1 MGSYNI
7 YLRIILSLFLL
18 VITFLPEAVHGSK
31 RCYIVY
37 LGAHSHGPTPT
48 SLDMEVATY
57 SHYDLLNSVLGS
69 HEKAKKAMI
78 YSYNKHINGFAALL
92 EEEEAAQIAK
102 KQNVVSVFL
111 SKERKLQT
119 TRSWEFLGLRRNA
132 KNTAWQKGRFGENT
146 IIANIDT
153 GVWPEHKSFQDRG
166 YGPIPSKWRGGNAC
180 ELDRV
185 PGSRKNLCNRKL
197 IGARFFSQ
205 VFEATN
211 GRITNPKERT
221 ARDLQGHGTHT
232 LSTAGGDFVPGAHV
246 FAVGNGTAKGGSP
259 RARVVAYKV
268 CWSRTD
274 ENSCHDGDI
283 LRAIDQAISDGVDII
298 NLSVGGRRGV
308 TSYDIFTDGVSLAA
322 FHAMSNNVLCVASAG
337 NDGPDPGTVANGAPW
352 IFTIGASTIDRDFTS
367 TLTFSDGRKII
378 GGSLSVTLPSD
389 EAFDFIL
396 ATDGKLA
403 NATMKDAQ
411 LCRPGTLDPEK
422 VKGKVVHCVR
432 GGDLKSVAE
441 SLEVKSAGALGMA
454 LENQKKQGKTIND
467 EAHMVSTVG
476 HPQAPPSIQHSAT
489 SQPPKKL
496 PPKRWHPSSIPLN
509 EWQNPDVIAATA
521 VPSPSL
527 TVKFSKAKTVIGRKP
542 APVMASYSSRGP
554 NKIQP
559 SILKPDVIAPGVNI
573 LAAYSLGSSPSTLLT
588 DTRRFEFNVL
598 HGTSMSSPHV
608 SGIAGLLKTLHP
620 TWSPAAIKSAIMTTA
635 TTRDNTNKPIQ
646 DAFDN
651 DLANSFD
658 YGSGHIQPNLAIEP
672 GLVYDLQPIDYLNFL
687 CASGYDQQAISAL
700 NYNTAFVCKGSH
712 SVNDLNYPSITLPNL
727 GLDPVIVSRTLT
739 NVGPPG
745 TYNVTAKLDG
755 SQVTVVPNSLTF
767 TEMNEKKTF
776 MVIVEASSVVQL
788 NKYQFGELIWS
799 DGKHRVRSPITVQR
813 HK

>member
-1 MGSYNI
+1 MGSSNNI
-7 YLRIILSLFLL
+7 QYLRIIVLSFFLFIFL
-18 VITFLPEAVHGSK
+18 LPEAVHASK
-31 RCYIVY
+31 KCYIVY
-37 LGAHSHGPTPT
+37 LGAHSHGPRPT
-48 SLDMEVATY
+48 SFDMEAATS
-57 SHYDLLNSVLGS
+57 SHYDLLSSVLGS
-69 HEKAKKAMI
+69 HEKAEKAMI
-78 YSYNKHINGFAALL
+78 YSYNKHINGFAAML
-92 EEEEAAQIAK
+92 EEEEATQIAK

-111 SKERKLQT
+111 SKERKPQT

-132 KNTAWQKGRFGENT
+132 KNTAWQKGRYGENT

-166 YGPIPSKWRGGNAC
+166 YGPIPSKWRGGNVC
-180 ELDRV
+180 QLDRV
-185 PGSRKNLCNRKL
+185 RGSGKNLCNRKL
-197 IGARFFSQ
+197 IGARFFSKN
-205 VFEATN
+205 FEATN
-211 GRITNPKERT
+211 GMVKSEERT

-259 RARVVAYKV
+259 KARLVAYKV

-274 ENSCHDGDI
+274 VNSCHEGDI
-283 LRAIDQAISDGVDII
+283 IDAVDQAIYDGVDII

-308 TSYDIFTDGVSLAA
+308 TSNDIFTDGVALAA

-337 NDGPDPGTVANGAPW
+337 NDGPYPGTVANGAPW

-367 TLTFSDGRKII
+367 TLTFSDGTKIL
-378 GGSLSVTLPSD
+378 GGSLSVKLPPD

-403 NATMKDAQ
+403 NATIEDAQ
-411 LCRPGTLDPEK
+411 FCKPGTLDKAK
-422 VKGKVVHCVR
+422 VKGKVVHCLKE
-432 GGDLKSVAE
+432 DNIKSVAE
-441 SLEVKSAGALGMA
+441 SLEANYAGALGMS
-454 LENQKKQGKTIND
+454 LENQKKQGKTVND
-467 EAHMVSTVG
+467 EAHMVSTVT
-476 HPQAPPSIQHSAT
+476 HYHS
-489 SQPPKKL
+489 PPKPKHDATPN
-496 PPKRWHPSSIPLN
+496 PPKGSILPN
-509 EWQNPDVIAATA
+509 EWQNPNYDVLLATA
-521 VPSPSL
+521 PPSPSL
-527 TVKFSKAKTVIGRKP
+527 KVMMSPAKTVIGTKP

-573 LAAYSLGSSPSTLLT
+573 LAAYSLGTSPSTLLQ

-598 HGTSMSSPHV
+598 QGTSMSSPHV

-658 YGSGHIQPNLAIEP
+658 YGSGHVQPDLAIEP
-672 GLVYDLQPIDYLNFL
+672 GLVYDLHLNDYLNFL
-687 CASGYDQQAISAL
+687 CASGYNQQLISSL
-700 NYNTAFVCKGSH
+700 NFNRTFICKGSH
-712 SVNDLNYPSITLPNL
+712 RLNDLNYPSITLPHL
-727 GLDPVIVSRTLT
+727 GLDPVTVSRTLT

-755 SQVTVVPNSLTF
+755 SKVAVVPNSLTF
-767 TEMNEKKTF
+767 TKLYEKKTF
-776 MVIVEASSVVQL
+776 KVIVQASSVL
-788 NKYQFGELIWS
+788 RRYKYQFGELVWS
-799 DGKHRVRSPITVQR
+799 DGKHRVRSPITIR
-813 HK
+813 RR